1 MIGASRMDLAI
12 LLALAASLCTATSSV
27 CQRLG
32 ARHLERDDGSQVRG
46 FDAWLVFRLAR
57 QPAWLL
63 GFGCM
68 IAGFA
73 FQVSALRF
81 GPLALVQPILAVE
94 LLFVFG
100 YLTWRTRAGRARWR
114 EWGAAVAMS
123 AGISVFLGAA
133 APSGGR
139 EHAPASLW
147 WLSGA
152 AALAAV
158 ALAVAASAGRTPPRR
173 AACLGI
179 ATGIAWGFTAA
190 VIKELSSHVSGGP
203 AAIFT
208 NWSVYVL
215 AVVGAAAMLLTSH
228 AMAAGPLAASQ
239 PGFTIGD
246 PVTAVLLGAFLFNER
261 LGTSPGD
268 LAAEVLGLTVLA
280 AGVAIL
286 SGSRLITA
294 DQAEAGPPPGE
305 RAQREPAGRAR

>member
-1 MIGASRMDLAI
+1 M
-12 LLALAASLCTATSSV
+12 
-27 CQRLG
+27 
-32 ARHLERDDGSQVRG
+32 
-46 FDAWLVFRLAR
+46 FRLAR

-73 FQVSALRF
+73 FQVSALHF

-100 YLTWRTRAGRARWR
+100 YLALRTRAKRAGWR

-123 AGISVFLGAA
+123 AGISVFLRAA

-147 WLSGA
+147 WLSGV

-158 ALAVAASAGRTPPRR
+158 ALAVAASAGGTPPRR

-203 AAIFT
+203 AAVFT
-208 NWSVYVL
+208 NWSAYVL
-215 AVVGAAAMLLTSH
+215 MAVGAAAMLLTSH

-246 PVTAVLLGAFLFNER
+246 PVTAVLLGAFLFSER
-261 LGTSPGD
+261 LGTSPAA
-268 LAAEVLGLTVLA
+268 LAAEVVGLIVLA
-280 AGVAIL
+280 VGVRAL
-286 SGSRLITA
+286 SGSWLIIGA
-294 DQAEAGPPPGE
+294 D
-305 RAQREPAGRAR
+305 PAGAGAKAGELGPQELTGRSR